1 MHRFFALSAVVFATG
16 CPNRAPPNDPAIE
29 YNTRCA
35 QALER
40 GALDDAEAL
49 CDHSLEF
56 CDYYWD
62 AQTNKGLIRKLRGD
76 REGAKGWFIKALRNF
91 QDQAQA
97 ANNLGILYLE
107 ENRLAEAE
115 GVLRQALKTNP
126 DYAEARFNF
135 ALLKLKQN
143 KPAEA
148 EKAYRQLIISAPNV
162 TDGHLGLARSLVLQK
177 KMNDALPVAEHAVL
191 MEPGRAEA
199 WLVLAVIRI
208 ELAHHGEAKEALSR
222 CLDEAPS
229 QPECRQLM
237 RELQ

>member
-1 MHRFFALSAVVFATG
+1 MFRRLALTTALFAMA
-16 CPNRAPPNDPAIE
+16 CPPRPDPNQPAIE

-35 QALER
+35 QALST
-40 GALDDAEAL
+40 GALDEAEAL

-126 DYAEARFNF
+126 DYAEARFNL
-135 ALLKLKQN
+135 ALVKLKQN

-177 KMNDALPVAEHAVL
+177 KMTDALPVAEHATL
-191 MEPGRAEA
+191 IEPGRAEA
-199 WLVLAVIRI
+199 WLLLAVIRI
-208 ELAHHGEAKEALSR
+208 ELAQRPEAKEALGR
-222 CLDEAPS
+222 CLDEDPS

-237 RELQ
+237 RELE

>member
-1 MHRFFALSAVVFATG
+1 MFRHLALSAALLATA
-16 CPNRAPPNDPAIE
+16 CPNRAPPNDAAVE

-35 QALER
+35 QALAS

-126 DYAEARFNF
+126 DYAEARFNL

-148 EKAYRQLIISAPNV
+148 EKAYRQLIVSAPNV

-177 KMNDALPVAEHAVL
+177 KMTEALPVAEHATL
-191 MEPGRAEA
+191 LEPGRAEA
-199 WLVLAVIRI
+199 WLLLAVVRL
-208 ELAHHGEAKEALSR
+208 ELAQRVEAKEALGR
-222 CLDEAPS
+222 CLDEDPS

-237 RELQ
+237 RELE

>member
-1 MHRFFALSAVVFATG
+1 MFRDLALSAIVFATA
-16 CPNRAPPNDPAIE
+16 CPNRAPPNDPAVE

-35 QALER
+35 EALAA

-76 REGAKGWFIKALRNF
+76 REGAKSWFIKALRNF

-126 DYAEARFNF
+126 DYAEARFNL

-177 KMNDALPVAEHAVL
+177 KMTDALPIAEHATL
-191 MEPGRAEA
+191 LEPGRAEA
-199 WLVLAVIRI
+199 WLLLGVIRI
-208 ELAHHGEAKEALSR
+208 ELAQRVEAKEALGR
-222 CLDEAPS
+222 CLDEDPS